1 MSEDIF
7 RLAEKKDAP
16 EFLELLYSAFQP
28 IRNLEIDWPSARA
41 DIDMVTENIENHSA
55 VVLERDG
62 RLLSTITIRFPW
74 ESDTP
79 PSKYP
84 FVWWFA
90 TLPEL
95 KGQGIGSKLLT
106 YVEEHVLRDTLKAPA
121 ITLGTS
127 ARKYPWLVDMYRR
140 RGYEVYFEQ
149 EKDGD
154 IGVMMRKV
162 LIPER
167 FDAALLGTPSWAQ

>member
-1 MSEDIF
+1 
-7 RLAEKKDAP
+7 
-16 EFLELLYSAFQP
+16 
-28 IRNLEIDWPSARA
+28 
-41 DIDMVTENIENHSA
+41 MVTENIENHSA

-106 YVEEHVLRDTLKAPA
+106 YVEEHVLRDTLKYHHARHFGA
-121 ITLGTS
+121 QVSLACRYVQTEGMKCILSRRKTETS
-127 ARKYPWLVDMYRR
+127 
-140 RGYEVYFEQ
+140 E
-149 EKDGD
+149 
-154 IGVMMRKV
+154 
-162 LIPER
+162 
-167 FDAALLGTPSWAQ
+167 S

>member
-95 KGQGIGSKLLT
+95 KGQGIGEILLT
-106 YVEEHVLRDTLKAPA
+106 YVEEHVAGYAEGP
-121 ITLGTS
+121 GHH
-127 ARKYPWLVDMYRR
+127 ARHFGAQASLAC
-140 RGYEVYFEQ
+140 GYVQTE
-149 EKDGD
+149 
-154 IGVMMRKV
+154 GV
-162 LIPER
+162 
-167 FDAALLGTPSWAQ
+167 

>member
-62 RLLSTITIRFPW
+62 RLLQPLRSVFRGRVTRLRQNIR
-74 ESDTP
+74 S
-79 PSKYP
+79 S
-84 FVWWFA
+84 
-90 TLPEL
+90 
-95 KGQGIGSKLLT
+95 GG
-106 YVEEHVLRDTLKAPA
+106 LR
-121 ITLGTS
+121 
-127 ARKYPWLVDMYRR
+127 
-140 RGYEVYFEQ
+140 
-149 EKDGD
+149 
-154 IGVMMRKV
+154 
-162 LIPER
+162 R
-167 FDAALLGTPSWAQ
+167 FLS

>member
-16 EFLELLYSAFQP
+16 EFLEPLYSAFQP

-95 KGQGIGSKLLT
+95 KGQGIGKETFDLCGGTCAAGYAEGPGHHARHFGAQASLACR
-106 YVEEHVLRDTLKAPA
+106 YVQTEG
-121 ITLGTS
+121 I
-127 ARKYPWLVDMYRR
+127 
-140 RGYEVYFEQ
+140 
-149 EKDGD
+149 
-154 IGVMMRKV
+154 
-162 LIPER
+162 
-167 FDAALLGTPSWAQ
+167 